1 MVVRPAPPIDAR
13 DGPLNESGR
22 GQRQG
27 DAHDQRELLH
37 GICIY
42 TGEEARVPDGKYYD
56 SSAMTPLAYAARRTI
71 GAVIVFLI
79 VVMLT
84 MFAVGSVG
92 LAGWSPENGPIPD
105 FVNPWYQP
113 WASFPMHALTA
124 VGLAAV
130 GAIVWPLAARRR

>member
-1 MVVRPAPPIDAR
+1 
-13 DGPLNESGR
+13 
-22 GQRQG
+22 
-27 DAHDQRELLH
+27 
-37 GICIY
+37 
-42 TGEEARVPDGKYYD
+42 
-56 SSAMTPLAYAARRTI
+56 MTLLAYAARRTI

-113 WASFPMHALTA
+113 WASFPMYALTA

-130 GAIVWPLAARRR
+130 GAIVWRLAARRR